1 MMNREMME
9 EIFWTV
15 GEEHGTSVW
24 YEIYDSDLFEEVCE
38 RIARVL
44 GLDRGEYDFWS
55 EMLDWEVGGEFT
67 EWLNEMAGD
76 L

>member
-15 GEEHGTSVW
+15 GEEHGTSTW

-38 RIARVL
+38 RIARV
-44 GLDRGEYDFWS
+44 
-55 EMLDWEVGGEFT
+55 GEFT